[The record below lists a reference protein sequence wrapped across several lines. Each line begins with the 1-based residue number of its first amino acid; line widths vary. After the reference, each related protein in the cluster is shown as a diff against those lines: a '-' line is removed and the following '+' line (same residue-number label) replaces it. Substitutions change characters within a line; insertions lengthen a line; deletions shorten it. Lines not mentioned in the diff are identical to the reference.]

1 MRSFLRLT
9 NRFRSDQRGN
19 IAVIFAIACVPLIA
33 AIGCAIDYSEATR
46 IKAKLQSA
54 ADAAAVASISQN
66 SSGWLA
72 ASKMTSDGEVTAAE
86 QDATKI
92 FNGNINSAVNALFS
106 LNNAGTSA
114 VVTKTGAKLTATV
127 NFSADVPVTFM
138 KVVGAMG
145 FSALQKLTVTGNS
158 SASATLPLYLDFYLT
173 LDVSGSMGLPST
185 TAEAARMQA
194 INPDNWVQY
203 RTGCTLA
210 CHFAPQNSACKDPPV
225 TSPTNPNPNPA
236 TNAAY
241 TQQYNTNNYCM
252 GYVYSR
258 LGQTALANLINQAST
273 VAVPKQKPG
282 LPKAMLPNLTTNVTP
297 GSLNSL
303 ITGNAN
309 SLPYSIPAVQSC
321 SSTGSDSCIQL
332 RLDAVGM
339 AVNQLLA
346 LANNKQIIANQF
358 RVGLYPFI
366 QNLNANYAPLT
377 SNITGAAITNAAS
390 NLASLLDTNMD
401 ATLGSGG
408 THIDNALHTINS
420 TIVSVGNGSAA
431 TNTLPYVFLVTDGA
445 QDPQTKGVPNGG
457 WAGSNHATVL
467 GAASNNFP
475 TICTTL
481 KNRGIIVSVLNV
493 PYQQINPV
501 NTTFAGDEDD
511 AANNN
516 IPNIKPSLQAC
527 ASPPDAGGSYYY
539 EGNTPAE
546 INTALQAMFNH
557 SIQTAHIT
565 N

>member
-1 MRSFLRLT
+1 
-9 NRFRSDQRGN
+9 
-19 IAVIFAIACVPLIA
+19 
-33 AIGCAIDYSEATR
+33 
-46 IKAKLQSA
+46 
-54 ADAAAVASISQN
+54 
-66 SSGWLA
+66 
-72 ASKMTSDGEVTAAE
+72 
-86 QDATKI
+86 
-92 FNGNINSAVNALFS
+92 
-106 LNNAGTSA
+106 
-114 VVTKTGAKLTATV
+114 
-127 NFSADVPVTFM
+127 
-138 KVVGAMG
+138 
-145 FSALQKLTVTGNS
+145 
-158 SASATLPLYLDFYLT
+158 
-173 LDVSGSMGLPST
+173 MGLPST

-241 TQQYNTNNYCM
+241 SQQYNTNNYCM

-258 LGQTALANLINQAST
+258 LGQTALANLLNQAST

-282 LPKAMLPNLTTNVTP
+282 LPKAMLPNLTTNVAP

-303 ITGNAN
+303 VTGNAN
-309 SLPYSIPAVQSC
+309 SLASSIPAVQSC
-321 SSTGSDSCIQL
+321 SSAGTDSCIQL

-339 AVNQLLA
+339 AVNGLLG
-346 LANNKQIIANQF
+346 LANSKQVITNQF

-366 QNLNANYAPLT
+366 EDADTNYAPLT
-377 SNITGAAITNAAS
+377 TNITGSAITTAAN
-390 NLASLLDTNMD
+390 NLAALLDTNLN

-408 THIDNALHTINS
+408 THIDVALHTINGA
-420 TIVSVGNGSAA
+420 IGNGAGSVGNGSSA

-445 QDPQTKGVPNGG
+445 QDPQMKGVPNGG
-457 WAGSNHATVL
+457 WSGSNHATTL
-467 GAASNNFP
+467 GAASNTYPN
-475 TICTTL
+475 ICTTL

-493 PYQQINPV
+493 PYQQISPV
-501 NTTFAGDEDD
+501 NASFAGDEDD
-511 AANNN
+511 AANSN

>member
-19 IAVIFAIACVPLIA
+19 LAVIFAIACVPLIS

-46 IKAKLQSA
+46 IKAKMQSA

-66 SSGWLA
+66 SPGWKA
-72 ASKMTSDGEVTAAE
+72 ASTMTSDGEVTVAE
-86 QDATKI
+86 ADARNI
-92 FNGNINSAVNALFS
+92 FNGNVKASTSLFTNQT
-106 LNNAGTSA
+106 LTP
-114 VVTKTGAKLTATV
+114 VVMKAGAKVTANVTYT
-127 NFSADVPVTFM
+127 ADVPVTFM
-138 KVVGAMG
+138 KVIGYSKMSISG
-145 FSALQKLTVTGNS
+145 SS
-158 SASATLPLYLDFYLT
+158 SASATLPLYLDFYLA

-241 TQQYNTNNYCM
+241 SQQYNTNNYCM

-258 LGQTALANLINQAST
+258 LGQTALANLLNQAST

-282 LPKAMLPNLTTNVTP
+282 LPKAMLPNLTTNVAP

-303 ITGNAN
+303 VTGNAN
-309 SLPYSIPAVQSC
+309 SLASSIPAVQSC
-321 SSTGSDSCIQL
+321 SSAGTDSCIQL

-339 AVNQLLA
+339 AVNGLLG
-346 LANNKQIIANQF
+346 LANSKQVITNQF

-366 QNLNANYAPLT
+366 EDADTNYAPLT
-377 SNITGAAITNAAS
+377 TNITGSAITTAAN
-390 NLASLLDTNMD
+390 NLAALLDTNLN

-408 THIDNALHTINS
+408 THIDVALHTINGA
-420 TIVSVGNGSAA
+420 IGNGAGSVGNGSSA

-445 QDPQTKGVPNGG
+445 QDPQMKGVPNGG
-457 WAGSNHATVL
+457 WSGSNHATTL
-467 GAASNNFP
+467 GAASNTYPN
-475 TICTTL
+475 ICTTL

-493 PYQQINPV
+493 PYQQISPV
-501 NTTFAGDEDD
+501 NASFAGDEDD
-511 AANNN
+511 AANSN